1 MKRIIFALCLLIA
14 VTSCVSKKKY
24 MVAENG
30 RLAALSRERVL
41 NRNLG
46 QQKDEIA
53 KLKQQITDL
62 MSDTTRLGQAIR
74 DYRKSLYS
82 NLSEQ
87 EKLNML
93 LKEKMEKLAE
103 REATINKLQAE
114 VDAQNARLHSLLNS
128 VKDALLG
135 FSSDELTVTEKNG
148 KIYVAMSDKLLFE
161 SGSAQ
166 VNKQGA
172 TSRAVFLAS
181 VLGVD
186 MGMFYKRRD
195 YSHIVDGTNPIVAH
209 EFLGSSLDGKDVW
222 VVDDMISSGGSMI
235 DVARELKKRNA
246 GRIFVIA
253 TFGLFTN
260 GLEKFDKAVEDGLI
274 YKVVTTNLAYQT
286 PELLSREYY
295 ISCDMSKYIAYIIDT
310 LNHDASISDLLD
322 PYQRIQ
328 TLVAKYKGEI
338 PAEE

>member
-1 MKRIIFALCLLIA
+1 MKRIIFDLCLLIA

-114 VDAQNARLHSLLNS
+114 VDAQNARLQSLLNS

-166 VNKQGA
+166 VNKQGKEALGKLAEVLKKQHDIDVFIEGHTDNKPIKTVQFKDNWDLSVVRA
-172 TSRAVFLAS
+172 TSVVRILTKDYGVNPLQILPCGRGEFMPVDNNESVEGRAHN
-181 VLGVD
+181 
-186 MGMFYKRRD
+186 RRTE
-195 YSHIVDGTNPIVAH
+195 IIMAPK
-209 EFLGSSLDGKDVW
+209 LDKLMD
-222 VVDDMISSGGSMI
+222 I
-235 DVARELKKRNA
+235 LK
-246 GRIFVIA
+246 
-253 TFGLFTN
+253 
-260 GLEKFDKAVEDGLI
+260 
-274 YKVVTTNLAYQT
+274 
-286 PELLSREYY
+286 
-295 ISCDMSKYIAYIIDT
+295 
-310 LNHDASISDLLD
+310 
-322 PYQRIQ
+322 
-328 TLVAKYKGEI
+328 
-338 PAEE
+338 

>member
-74 DYRKSLYS
+74 GYRKSLYS

-103 REATINKLQAE
+103 REVTINKLQAE
-114 VDAQNARLHSLLNS
+114 VDAQNVRLQSLLNS

-166 VNKQGA
+166 VNKQGKEALGKLAEVLKKQNDIDVFIEGHTDNKPIKTVQFKDNWDLSVVRA
-172 TSRAVFLAS
+172 TSVVRILTQDYGVNPLQILPCGRGEFMPVDNNESLEGRAHN
-181 VLGVD
+181 
-186 MGMFYKRRD
+186 RRTE
-195 YSHIVDGTNPIVAH
+195 IIMAPK
-209 EFLGSSLDGKDVW
+209 LDKLMD
-222 VVDDMISSGGSMI
+222 I
-235 DVARELKKRNA
+235 LK
-246 GRIFVIA
+246 
-253 TFGLFTN
+253 
-260 GLEKFDKAVEDGLI
+260 
-274 YKVVTTNLAYQT
+274 
-286 PELLSREYY
+286 
-295 ISCDMSKYIAYIIDT
+295 
-310 LNHDASISDLLD
+310 
-322 PYQRIQ
+322 
-328 TLVAKYKGEI
+328 
-338 PAEE
+338 

>member
-114 VDAQNARLHSLLNS
+114 VDAQNARLQSLLNS

-148 KIYVAMSDKLLFE
+148 KIYVAMSDKQLFE

-166 VNKQGA
+166 VNKQGKEALGKLAEVLKKQHDIDVFIEGHTDNKPIKTVQFKDNWDLSVVRA
-172 TSRAVFLAS
+172 TSVVRILTKDYGVNPLQILPCGRGEFMPVDNNESVEGRAHN
-181 VLGVD
+181 
-186 MGMFYKRRD
+186 RRTE
-195 YSHIVDGTNPIVAH
+195 IIMAPK
-209 EFLGSSLDGKDVW
+209 LDKLMD
-222 VVDDMISSGGSMI
+222 I
-235 DVARELKKRNA
+235 LK
-246 GRIFVIA
+246 
-253 TFGLFTN
+253 
-260 GLEKFDKAVEDGLI
+260 
-274 YKVVTTNLAYQT
+274 
-286 PELLSREYY
+286 
-295 ISCDMSKYIAYIIDT
+295 
-310 LNHDASISDLLD
+310 
-322 PYQRIQ
+322 
-328 TLVAKYKGEI
+328 
-338 PAEE
+338 

>member
-114 VDAQNARLHSLLNS
+114 VDAQNARLQSLLNS

-166 VNKQGA
+166 VNKQGKEA
-172 TSRAVFLAS
+172 LGKLAE
-181 VLGVD
+181 VLKKQHD
-186 MGMFYKRRD
+186 
-195 YSHIVDGTNPIVAH
+195 
-209 EFLGSSLDGKDVW
+209 
-222 VVDDMISSGGSMI
+222 I
-235 DVARELKKRNA
+235 DVFIEGHTDNKPIKTVQFKDNWDLSVVRSTSVVRILTKDYGVNPLQILPCGRGEFMPVDNNESVEGRAHNRRTEIIMAPKLDKLMDILK
-246 GRIFVIA
+246 
-253 TFGLFTN
+253 
-260 GLEKFDKAVEDGLI
+260 
-274 YKVVTTNLAYQT
+274 
-286 PELLSREYY
+286 
-295 ISCDMSKYIAYIIDT
+295 
-310 LNHDASISDLLD
+310 
-322 PYQRIQ
+322 
-328 TLVAKYKGEI
+328 
-338 PAEE
+338 

>member
-114 VDAQNARLHSLLNS
+114 VDAQNARLQSLLNS

-166 VNKQGA
+166 VNKQGKEALGKLAEVLKKQHDIDVFLEGHTDNKPIKTVQFKDNWDLSVVRA
-172 TSRAVFLAS
+172 TSVVRILTKDYGVNPLQILPCGRGEFMPVDNNESVEGRAHN
-181 VLGVD
+181 
-186 MGMFYKRRD
+186 RRTE
-195 YSHIVDGTNPIVAH
+195 IIMAPK
-209 EFLGSSLDGKDVW
+209 LDKLMD
-222 VVDDMISSGGSMI
+222 I
-235 DVARELKKRNA
+235 LK
-246 GRIFVIA
+246 
-253 TFGLFTN
+253 
-260 GLEKFDKAVEDGLI
+260 
-274 YKVVTTNLAYQT
+274 
-286 PELLSREYY
+286 
-295 ISCDMSKYIAYIIDT
+295 
-310 LNHDASISDLLD
+310 
-322 PYQRIQ
+322 
-328 TLVAKYKGEI
+328 
-338 PAEE
+338 

>member
-1 MKRIIFALCLLIA
+1 MKRNIFALCLLIA

-114 VDAQNARLHSLLNS
+114 VDAQNARLQSLLNS

-166 VNKQGA
+166 VNKQGKEALGKLAEVLKKQHDIDVFIEGHTDNKPIKTVQFKDNWDLSVVRA
-172 TSRAVFLAS
+172 TSVVRILTKDYGVNPLQILPCGRGEFMPVDNNESVEGRAHN
-181 VLGVD
+181 
-186 MGMFYKRRD
+186 RRTE
-195 YSHIVDGTNPIVAH
+195 IIMAPK
-209 EFLGSSLDGKDVW
+209 LDKLMD
-222 VVDDMISSGGSMI
+222 I
-235 DVARELKKRNA
+235 LK
-246 GRIFVIA
+246 
-253 TFGLFTN
+253 
-260 GLEKFDKAVEDGLI
+260 
-274 YKVVTTNLAYQT
+274 
-286 PELLSREYY
+286 
-295 ISCDMSKYIAYIIDT
+295 
-310 LNHDASISDLLD
+310 
-322 PYQRIQ
+322 
-328 TLVAKYKGEI
+328 
-338 PAEE
+338 

>member
-103 REATINKLQAE
+103 REANINKLQAE
-114 VDAQNARLHSLLNS
+114 VDAQNARLQSLLNS

-166 VNKQGA
+166 VNKQGKEALGKLAEVLKKQHDIDVFIEGHTDNKPIKTVQFKDNWDLSVVRA
-172 TSRAVFLAS
+172 TSVVRILTKDYGVNPLQILPCGRGEFMPVDNNESVEGRAHN
-181 VLGVD
+181 
-186 MGMFYKRRD
+186 RRTE
-195 YSHIVDGTNPIVAH
+195 IIMAPK
-209 EFLGSSLDGKDVW
+209 LDKLMD
-222 VVDDMISSGGSMI
+222 I
-235 DVARELKKRNA
+235 LK
-246 GRIFVIA
+246 
-253 TFGLFTN
+253 
-260 GLEKFDKAVEDGLI
+260 
-274 YKVVTTNLAYQT
+274 
-286 PELLSREYY
+286 
-295 ISCDMSKYIAYIIDT
+295 
-310 LNHDASISDLLD
+310 
-322 PYQRIQ
+322 
-328 TLVAKYKGEI
+328 
-338 PAEE
+338 

>member
-74 DYRKSLYS
+74 AYRKSLYS

-114 VDAQNARLHSLLNS
+114 VDAQNARLQSLLNS

-166 VNKQGA
+166 VNKQGKEALGKLAEVLKKQHDIDVFIEGHTDNKPIKTVQFKDNWDLSVVRA
-172 TSRAVFLAS
+172 TSVVRILTKDYGVNPLQILPCGRGEFMPVDNNESVEGRAHN
-181 VLGVD
+181 
-186 MGMFYKRRD
+186 RRTE
-195 YSHIVDGTNPIVAH
+195 IIMAPK
-209 EFLGSSLDGKDVW
+209 LDKLMD
-222 VVDDMISSGGSMI
+222 I
-235 DVARELKKRNA
+235 LK
-246 GRIFVIA
+246 
-253 TFGLFTN
+253 
-260 GLEKFDKAVEDGLI
+260 
-274 YKVVTTNLAYQT
+274 
-286 PELLSREYY
+286 
-295 ISCDMSKYIAYIIDT
+295 
-310 LNHDASISDLLD
+310 
-322 PYQRIQ
+322 
-328 TLVAKYKGEI
+328 
-338 PAEE
+338 

>member
-114 VDAQNARLHSLLNS
+114 VDAQNARLQSLLNS

-166 VNKQGA
+166 VNKQGKEALGKLAEVLKKQHDIDVFIEGHTDNKPIKTVQFKDNWDLSVVRA
-172 TSRAVFLAS
+172 TSVVRILTKDYGVNPLQILPCGWGEFMPVDNNESVEGRAHN
-181 VLGVD
+181 
-186 MGMFYKRRD
+186 RRTE
-195 YSHIVDGTNPIVAH
+195 IIMAPK
-209 EFLGSSLDGKDVW
+209 LDKLMD
-222 VVDDMISSGGSMI
+222 I
-235 DVARELKKRNA
+235 LK
-246 GRIFVIA
+246 
-253 TFGLFTN
+253 
-260 GLEKFDKAVEDGLI
+260 
-274 YKVVTTNLAYQT
+274 
-286 PELLSREYY
+286 
-295 ISCDMSKYIAYIIDT
+295 
-310 LNHDASISDLLD
+310 
-322 PYQRIQ
+322 
-328 TLVAKYKGEI
+328 
-338 PAEE
+338 

>member
-114 VDAQNARLHSLLNS
+114 VDAQNARLQSLLNS

-166 VNKQGA
+166 VNKQGKEALGKLAGVLKKQHDIDVFIEGHTDNKPIKTVQFKDNWDLSVVRA
-172 TSRAVFLAS
+172 TSVVRILTKDYGVNPLQILPCGRGEFMPVDNNESVEGRAHN
-181 VLGVD
+181 
-186 MGMFYKRRD
+186 RRTE
-195 YSHIVDGTNPIVAH
+195 IIMAPK
-209 EFLGSSLDGKDVW
+209 LDKLMD
-222 VVDDMISSGGSMI
+222 I
-235 DVARELKKRNA
+235 LK
-246 GRIFVIA
+246 
-253 TFGLFTN
+253 
-260 GLEKFDKAVEDGLI
+260 
-274 YKVVTTNLAYQT
+274 
-286 PELLSREYY
+286 
-295 ISCDMSKYIAYIIDT
+295 
-310 LNHDASISDLLD
+310 
-322 PYQRIQ
+322 
-328 TLVAKYKGEI
+328 
-338 PAEE
+338 